1 MKSKEN
7 DISNVYDCAIIGGGL
22 AGLCLAVQL
31 AKNRHKIILF
41 EKNQYPFHKVCGE
54 YISMESWDFL
64 QRLGV
69 PLTDWHLPKINH
81 LGVSSTQGFMLNAG
95 LKLGGFG
102 VSRFTLD
109 NYLVKIARENGVE
122 ILDNCKVQ
130 NIDNQQNNQI
140 IYTNKGTF
148 LTRLTAGSYGKITPA
163 FMDKNHTPKKNYIG
177 VKYHI
182 KTDFPNDK
190 IELHNFKDGYCG
202 ISKVD
207 NDTYCLCYLTTAEN
221 LKNHDKDIKKMEQS
235 VLMQNPFLKRIFNE
249 STFLFDKPEV
259 ISNVTFNAKTTYS
272 NDTILLGDAAGAIA
286 PLCGNGMSLAMRAS
300 YLLTPLIEDFLKEK
314 TSKMQL
320 TQQYDML
327 WQQHFAN
334 RIKAGYYIQ
343 HLFGNNTMTHFS
355 LKLLNSSPFLLQKLI
370 SMTHGQ
376 VF

>member
-1 MKSKEN
+1 MKFKEN
-7 DISNVYDCAIIGGGL
+7 DIPNLYDCAIIGGGL
-22 AGLCLAVQL
+22 AGLCLAIQL
-31 AKNRHKIILF
+31 AKNGHKIILF

-69 PLTDWHLPKINH
+69 PLADWHLPKINH
-81 LGVSSTQGFMLNAG
+81 LGVSSTQGFMLNAD

-109 NYLVKIARENGVE
+109 NYLVKIAREIGIE

-140 IYTNKGTF
+140 ISTNKGAF
-148 LTRLTAGSYGKITPA
+148 LARLTAGSYGKITPA

-207 NDTYCLCYLTTAEN
+207 NDTHCLCYLTTAEN

-320 TQQYDML
+320 TQQYDAL

-334 RIKAGYYIQ
+334 RIKSGYYIQ